1 MELLLFLCRAVDIK
15 VTIAKNTGII
25 TIAWLVRA
33 GTKVTIFHFVL
44 FVTVKHAVFDL
55 SESRPSRETCG
66 ITPSSQK
73 LNGNELS

>member
-25 TIAWLVRA
+25 TIAWLVGV